1 MIFKEIFFDS
11 PKKLDADTP
20 VTAEAATPNFEST
33 LLPLVLTSPLWLSF
47 VSAAGLKPT
56 QKGFTQ

>member
-1 MIFKEIFFDS
+1 MIFKDIFFDS
-11 PKKLDADTP
+11 FKNPAADTP
-20 VTAEAATPNFEST
+20 VTAEAATPNFDST

-47 VSAAGLKPT
+47 VDAAGLKPT